1 MFIESRGTY
10 GYYAPTYGGGLPL
23 HVSAKPTRP
32 CAYGAH
38 DPLPFPFGLLQGH
51 FIKLIEMF
59 SYYCHKELILYDT
72 IMDPL
77 I

>member
-1 MFIESRGTY
+1 MFIESRGRC
-10 GYYAPTYGGGLPL
+10 AVPTVTMPL

-32 CAYGAH
+32 CAVGAH